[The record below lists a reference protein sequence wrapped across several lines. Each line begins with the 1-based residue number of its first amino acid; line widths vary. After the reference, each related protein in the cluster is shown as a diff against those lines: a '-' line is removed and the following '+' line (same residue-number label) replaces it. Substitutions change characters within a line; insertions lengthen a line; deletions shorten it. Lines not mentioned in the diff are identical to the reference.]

1 MKKTMAFMIAAVS
14 GAMLCPCTFAGKVI
28 PGYANEFEAPW
39 FDAGV
44 QGYTAGQTLPT
55 EWKKP
60 MSAATD
66 PDVVKVNAGS
76 ISLDTDLGDPLS
88 YQPAGACKDV
98 AVVTATFTVTPNVE
112 EPDLGVGQPQAA
124 LTVVNDN
131 GVAKWAMLVGTAQ
144 GERTWQTVASPV
156 PEANQSY
163 SIRIEFD
170 QREGEPRRIRYFVG
184 DTMLGTGWYP
194 NPKAGAGNINK
205 VSFSGSGDITAL
217 AGNSVLN
224 ASVSLAEGEGY
235 DFTNGTIT
243 VTSVDVGGVAG
254 AKAKLTVFDH
264 KSGAEITSY
273 EQKDI
278 GADPVEWDLAEGPA
292 AKKLLP
298 GDAYDYKVEVIVG
311 GETVASGTGTFVAAN
326 WAALFGAKVEGGD
339 PVVTGGEWAD
349 VPEIDKT
356 NNAYL
361 IDDEAVFNINSD
373 VQAKEAD
380 HITRVDVNVTFD
392 VLVDANSLVKEAD
405 ALGGFV
411 AAKNGDVKQWEALTS
426 TGWVVLTGAPA
437 PAEDTPYVIRAEVD
451 CLATTKRVRYS
462 ISSDNAATFLPLSTA
477 EGNEWIPFAD
487 TTKAQLAKVELQ
499 GSGTLKQ
506 FEAQVTDAAVAKD
519 AAGNEYATL
528 WEALIANKGDVTL
541 LTNATLSP
549 DDTIAKGTYTVAK
562 GGYGLLVDRAAF
574 GRDWKVDVV
583 EGEKSYT
590 ITIRMAPVG
599 ATYQLW

>member
-14 GAMLCPCTFAGKVI
+14 GAALCLGAFAGNVI
-28 PGYANEFEAPW
+28 PEYANEFEAPW

-44 QGYTAGQTLPT
+44 EGYTAGQTLPT
-55 EWKKP
+55 EWTKP
-60 MSAATD
+60 TSAATD

-76 ISLDTDLGDPLS
+76 ISLDTDLDDPLS
-88 YQPAGACKDV
+88 YQPAEACEDV

-112 EPDLGVGQPQAA
+112 EPELGDSQPQAA
-124 LTVVNDN
+124 LTVVNV
-131 GVAKWAMLVGTAQ
+131 GGASKWAMLVGTAQ
-144 GERTWQTVASPV
+144 GGRTWQTVDSPV

-170 QREGEPRRIRYFVG
+170 QRNGEPRQIRYFVG
-184 DTMLGTGWYP
+184 DTMLGAGWYP
-194 NPKAGAGNINK
+194 NPKAEAVNISK

-217 AGNSVLN
+217 AGKSVLN

-426 TGWVVLTGAPA
+426 TGWVVLTGAPS

-451 CLATTKRVRYS
+451 CLAEANKRVRYS
-462 ISSDNAATFLPLSTA
+462 VSSDNAVTFLPLSTA
-477 EGNEWIPFAD
+477 AGDEWIPFAD

-499 GSGTLKQ
+499 GTGTLKQ
-506 FEAQVTDAAVAKD
+506 FEAKVTDAAVAKD

-528 WEALIANKGDVTL
+528 WEALIANKGAVTL

-549 DDTIAKGTYTVAK
+549 SGTITKGTYHVTK
-562 GGYGLLVDRAAF
+562 GAYGLVVDTAAF
-574 GRDWKVDVV
+574 GKDWKVTVGGD
-583 EGEKSYT
+583 GT
-590 ITIRMAPVG
+590 ITVEHASVG
-599 ATYQLW
+599 ATYRIW